1 MIKVIET
8 SYKGYRFRSRS
19 EARWAVFFDALGYAW
34 EYEPEGYDLGGS
46 QGYYLP
52 DFRVWSGDSVG
63 LGVPQWIEVKGPA
76 PTQREIEL
84 ITAVSRMTGIGG
96 AIVYGEIEALPV
108 RPNTFDL
115 FGSDP
120 PYERLDHWT
129 VPAYVVDYGRTGWP
143 FCRNYDVQGGWRESD
158 PARMVLPDM
167 CAARGDLVLGAVRA
181 ARSARF
187 EHGESGA
194 PVARPWPPDGETID
208 FSDIPGP
215 RGSR

>member
-1 MIKVIET
+1 MIKAIET

-19 EARWAVFFDALGYAW
+19 EARWAVFFDVLGYAW

-46 QGYYLP
+46 WGYYLP
-52 DFRVWSGDSVG
+52 DFRVWSGDRVG

-84 ITAVSRMTGIGG
+84 ITAVSRMTEIGG
-96 AIVYGEIEALPV
+96 AIVYGEIDARV
-108 RPNTFDL
+108 DRW
-115 FGSDP
+115 
-120 PYERLDHWT
+120 LDHWT
-129 VPAYVVDYGRTGWP
+129 VAAHVVDYGAIGWS
-143 FCRNYDVQGGWRESD
+143 FCRAYDVHGSWREGD
-158 PARMVLPDM
+158 PSRMVLPDT
-167 CAARGDLVLGAVRA
+167 CSTRGDLVLGAVRA

-194 PVARPWPPDGETID
+194 PVARPRPPDGETID